1 MQFSNTF
8 EVSLP
13 PAAAWKTLM
22 DIPKIAPCM
31 PGAELTEV
39 VDRDTY
45 KGRVAVRMGPV
56 VLAFAGTAKF
66 EERDDAAHTA
76 RVRAQGNDSK
86 GRGGANAL
94 VNFRLEPSG
103 TGSRVMIDTDLNL
116 SGSVAQYGRGA
127 GMIQTIAAQL
137 IGQFSRSL
145 EKQIAQSPPEPVAV
159 PVPSVAAEAET
170 ITGERPLA
178 AVAPRRDAAPAPVR
192 EAAKPISGVSLMMNV
207 MWTAIAGLFRGKNEG
222 K

>member
-13 PAAAWKTLM
+13 PTAAWKTLM
-22 DIPKIAPCM
+22 DIPAIAPCM

-39 VDRDTY
+39 VDPETY
-45 KGRVAVRMGPV
+45 KGKVAVRMGPV

-66 EERDDAAHTA
+66 EERDDVAHTA
-76 RVRAQGNDSK
+76 RVKAQGNDAK
-86 GRGGANAL
+86 GKGGANAL
-94 VNFRLEPSG
+94 VHFRLEPSG
-103 TGSRVMIDTDLNL
+103 TGSKVVIDTDLNL

-137 IGQFSRSL
+137 IGQFSKSL
-145 EKQIAQSPPEPVAV
+145 EKQIAQSAPSPAAAASSSPADPP
-159 PVPSVAAEAET
+159 AAAIEAE
-170 ITGERPLA
+170 LK
-178 AVAPRRDAAPAPVR
+178 PAPV
-192 EAAKPISGVSLMMNV
+192 APIQQSTKPIGGFSLIMNL
-207 MWTAIAGLFRGKNEG
+207 MWSAIVGLFRGKNES

>member
-1 MQFSNTF
+1 MQFSNAF

-39 VDRDTY
+39 VDSDTY
-45 KGRVAVRMGPV
+45 KGKVAVRMGPV

-66 EERDDAAHTA
+66 EERDDVAHTA
-76 RVRAQGNDSK
+76 RVRAQGSDTK

-94 VNFRLEPSG
+94 VNFRLEPSSG
-103 TGSRVMIDTDLNL
+103 GSKVTIDTDLNL

-137 IGQFSRSL
+137 IGQFSKSL
-145 EKQIAQSPPEPVAV
+145 EKQVAQSAPAEDQSVETAPGPATEP
-159 PVPSVAAEAET
+159 ST
-170 ITGERPLA
+170 
-178 AVAPRRDAAPAPVR
+178 AVAQPTN
-192 EAAKPISGVSLMMNV
+192 PIGGFSLMMNV
-207 MWTAIAGLFRGKNEG
+207 MWATIVGLFRGKNES

>member
-1 MQFSNTF
+1 MQFSNAF

-13 PAAAWKTLM
+13 PAAAWKMLM

-39 VDRDTY
+39 VDSDTY
-45 KGRVAVRMGPV
+45 KGKVAVRMGPV

-66 EERDDAAHTA
+66 EERDDVAHTA
-76 RVRAQGNDSK
+76 RVKAQGSDAK

-103 TGSRVMIDTDLNL
+103 GGSKVTIDTDLNL
-116 SGSVAQYGRGA
+116 SGSVAQYARGA
-127 GMIQTIAAQL
+127 AMIQTIAAQL
-137 IGQFSRSL
+137 IGQFSKSL
-145 EKQIAQSPPEPVAV
+145 EKQVAQSAQ
-159 PVPSVAAEAET
+159 SA
-170 ITGERPLA
+170 
-178 AVAPRRDAAPAPVR
+178 AAPAEDQWGETAPRSTEGPSRAVPQL
-192 EAAKPISGVSLMMNV
+192 ANPIGGFSLMMNV
-207 MWTAIAGLFRGKNEG
+207 MWATIVGLFRGKNEG

>member
-1 MQFSNTF
+1 MQFSNAF

-13 PAAAWKTLM
+13 PAAAWTTLM
-22 DIPKIAPCM
+22 DIPRIAPCM

-39 VDRDTY
+39 VDPGTF
-45 KGRVAVRMGPV
+45 KGKVAVRMGPV

-66 EERDDAAHTA
+66 EARDDVAHTA

-94 VNFRLEPSG
+94 VSFRLEPSG
-103 TGSRVMIDTDLNL
+103 TGSRVVIDTDLNL
-116 SGSVAQYGRGA
+116 SGSVAQYGRGV

-137 IGQFSRSL
+137 IGQFSKSL
-145 EKQIAQSPPEPVAV
+145 EKQIAQSPQAAPEAAAAIALADTTQSPASIEAV
-159 PVPSVAAEAET
+159 
-170 ITGERPLA
+170 
-178 AVAPRRDAAPAPVR
+178 RDAQPAAPAPAPQQ
-192 EAAKPISGVSLMMNV
+192 AATPIGGFSLMVNV
-207 MWTAIAGLFRGKNEG
+207 IWAAIAGLFRGKNEG

>member
-39 VDRDTY
+39 VDPDTY
-45 KGRVAVRMGPV
+45 KGKVAVRMGPV
-56 VLAFAGTAKF
+56 VLSFVGTAKF
-66 EERDDAAHTA
+66 EERDDVAHTA
-76 RVRAQGNDSK
+76 RVKAQGSDTK

-103 TGSRVMIDTDLNL
+103 GSSKVTIDTDLNL

-127 GMIQTIAAQL
+127 SMIQTIAAQL

-145 EKQIAQSPPEPVAV
+145 EKQIAQSAPAAA
-159 PVPSVAAEAET
+159 VAAEGRSAET
-170 ITGERPLA
+170 APGPTAEPST
-178 AVAPRRDAAPAPVR
+178 AVSQPT
-192 EAAKPISGVSLMMNV
+192 KPIGGFSLMMNV
-207 MWTAIAGLFRGKNEG
+207 MWATIVGLFRGKNEG

>member
-1 MQFSNTF
+1 MQFSNAF

-39 VDRDTY
+39 VDSDTY
-45 KGRVAVRMGPV
+45 KGKVAVRMGPV

-66 EERDDAAHTA
+66 EERDDVAHTA
-76 RVRAQGNDSK
+76 RVRAQGSDTK

-94 VNFRLEPSG
+94 VNFRLEPSSG
-103 TGSRVMIDTDLNL
+103 GSKVTIDTDLNL

-137 IGQFSRSL
+137 IGQFSKSL
-145 EKQIAQSPPEPVAV
+145 EKQVAQSAPAEDQSVEIAPGPATEP
-159 PVPSVAAEAET
+159 ST
-170 ITGERPLA
+170 
-178 AVAPRRDAAPAPVR
+178 AVAQPTN
-192 EAAKPISGVSLMMNV
+192 PIGGFSLMMNV
-207 MWTAIAGLFRGKNEG
+207 MWATIVGLFRGKNES

>member
-39 VDRDTY
+39 VDPDTY
-45 KGRVAVRMGPV
+45 KGKVAVRMGPV
-56 VLAFAGTAKF
+56 VLAFAGTARF
-66 EERDDAAHTA
+66 EARDDVEHTA
-76 RVRAQGNDSK
+76 RVKAQGNDAK

-94 VNFRLEPSG
+94 VNFRLEPSSA
-103 TGSRVMIDTDLNL
+103 GSKVVIDTDLNL
-116 SGSVAQYGRGA
+116 SGSVAQYGRSA

-137 IGQFSRSL
+137 IGQFSKSL
-145 EKQIAQSPPEPVAV
+145 EKQIAQSPAETVVASI
-159 PVPSVAAEAET
+159 PLVAAGGEATTTEYPT
-170 ITGERPLA
+170 LANELERTPASAPLQ
-178 AVAPRRDAAPAPVR
+178 P
-192 EAAKPISGVSLMMNV
+192 AAKPIGGFSLMINV
-207 MWTAIAGLFRGKNEG
+207 LWAAIVGLFRGKNEG